1 MKNKKQRL
9 RGTRRRR
16 KKSQLLRT
24 CLPGPQPGSSRGS
37 GPSRKEKRAH
47 IIRADCTTNYLQYKL
62 CAGFSFPGLFFCN
75 VVEYMDGYIELDY
88 FGYVITMQISKPSL
102 RNGTPV

>member
-1 MKNKKQRL
+1 MLFAQ
-9 RGTRRRR
+9 TV
-16 KKSQLLRT
+16 
-24 CLPGPQPGSSRGS
+24 PP
-37 GPSRKEKRAH
+37 
-47 IIRADCTTNYLQYKL
+47 TNYLQYKL

-102 RNGTPV
+102 RNGTPSEPRRMPDPATC